1 MERVEVR
8 GQLFTIDLLTAA
20 VIITLAVGVALY
32 LDASTKTNYARV
44 VESQMGT
51 ADALAEFLATN
62 QSPLQPPACWCVTQ
76 TNLTDTVYENCSTAA
91 CFDSLP
97 HPCKNVYSA
106 TRLSPYCV
114 SGACDCNSTPCA
126 LEVRAC

>member
-1 MERVEVR
+1 MR

-20 VIITLAVGVALY
+20 VIVTLAIGVALY
-32 LDASTKTNYARV
+32 LDASTKANYANV

-76 TNLTDTVYENCSTAA
+76 TNLTETVYDNCSAA
-91 CFDSLP
+91 TCLES
-97 HPCKNVYSA
+97 CKNVYAA
-106 TRLSPYCV
+106 TRFSPYCV

>member
-1 MERVEVR
+1 VR

-20 VIITLAVGVALY
+20 VIVTLAIGVALY
-32 LDASTKTNYARV
+32 LDASTKANYANV

-76 TNLTDTVYENCSTAA
+76 TNLTETVYDNCSAA
-91 CFDSLP
+91 TCLES
-97 HPCKNVYSA
+97 CKNVYAA
-106 TRLSPYCV
+106 TRFSPYCV